1 MRFSIAQAAATAAG
15 VALIH
20 SAKPVLGACS
30 FDEVSLLTDPGFTIT
45 INSDYKVLEDTTA
58 KVKYG
63 LYCDDTQPSDVKDID
78 RWFKVPV
85 ESVGLRIPIASGF
98 LEALGHSDKLV
109 AAESPGNLTNICVDA
124 SKLKTLESESTSS
137 NDNNVNVVFSA
148 DESSDGNTS
157 VRLPSDDS
165 LTPLQKAEWI
175 KFVAAFFND
184 EKSAESLFSGIA
196 DAYNCHWDNLQHLKD
211 APHAYWVQ
219 YTDRSTP
226 SYSIID
232 SAYQKD
238 LLAGAGATNDTRAAL
253 SDSSDQKAFQD
264 AVKDAGFVFDQTEL
278 HNYGQR
284 ASEWYSAFGYEDPKN
299 SGVGFLT
306 SRNIWRTDGYT
317 NKEGVSNFPE
327 FGYVRPDLVL
337 QDIISVLEP
346 SYDSEYS
353 RRWLLWLGGTNEN
366 TKVISADN
374 YDCSKPWIST
384 VDKCSA
390 RTDFTG
396 DSDSGNA
403 DSGADDSDDNGGS
416 GSGRAGKIAGGVIGA
431 AVFVGL
437 VIVALH
443 YYNRHRRNAR
453 IQALAQAE
461 YGSEGI
467 DLRDTRRF
475 S

>member
-1 MRFSIAQAAATAAG
+1 MRFSIVQPVTIAA

-20 SAKPVLGACS
+20 TANPVLAACG
-30 FDEVSLLTDPGFTIT
+30 FDKVGLLTDPGFTIT
-45 INSDYKVLEDTTA
+45 VNSNYKVLEDTAA

-63 LYCDDTQPSDVKDID
+63 LYCDDTQPSDVAGID

-85 ESVGLRIPIASGF
+85 ESVGLRISMASGF
-98 LEALGHSDKLV
+98 LEALGHSDKLI
-109 AAESPGNLTNICVDA
+109 AAESPRNLTNICLDA
-124 SKLKTLESESTSS
+124 SKIQTLDPASTTSNSS
-137 NDNNVNVVFSA
+137 SVDVIFSA
-148 DESSDGNTS
+148 DEGSDSNIS
-157 VRLPSDDS
+157 VRLPSNDA

-184 EKSAESLFSGIA
+184 EKSADSLFSSIA
-196 DAYNCHWDNLQHLKD
+196 DAYNCHWGNLQHLKD

-219 YTDRSTP
+219 YTDGATP

-232 SAYQKD
+232 TAYQKD
-238 LLAGAGATNDTRAAL
+238 LLAGAGATNNTRAAL
-253 SDSSDQKAFQD
+253 DDSSDQAAFQD
-264 AVKDAGFVFDQTEL
+264 AIKDADFVFDQSEL
-278 HNYGQR
+278 HSYGQR
-284 ASEWYSAFGYEDPKN
+284 ATEWYSNFGYKNPKN
-299 SGVGFLT
+299 SGVTFLT
-306 SRNIWRTDGYT
+306 SRNIWRTDGFT
-317 NKEGVSNFPE
+317 NKAGVSNFAE

-346 SYDSEYS
+346 KYDTDYS
-353 RRWLLWLGGTNEN
+353 RRWLLWLGGTNES
-366 TKVISADN
+366 TTVISPDN
-374 YDCSKPWIST
+374 YDCAKPWFST

-396 DSDSGNA
+396 DSDSDTP
-403 DSGADDSDDNGGS
+403 DSEADDTDSDSGS

-431 AVFVGL
+431 AVFVAL

-443 YYNRHRRNAR
+443 YYNRHRRNVR

-461 YGSEGI
+461 YGTDGI

>member
-1 MRFSIAQAAATAAG
+1 MLFSIVQVTATAIG
-15 VALIH
+15 VALIR
-20 SAKPVLGACS
+20 SVKPVLGACT
-30 FDEVSLLTDPGFTIT
+30 FDEVSVLTDPGFTIS

-109 AAESPGNLTNICVDA
+109 AAESPGNLTNICVDV
-124 SKLKTLESESTSS
+124 SKIKTLESDS
-137 NDNNVNVVFSA
+137 NDTNADVIFSA
-148 DESSDGNTS
+148 DEDSDSNSS
-157 VRLPSDDS
+157 VRLPSSDD
-165 LTPLQKAEWI
+165 LTPLQMAEWI
-175 KFVAAFFND
+175 KFVAAFFNN
-184 EKSAESLFSGIA
+184 EKNAESLFSSIA
-196 DAYNCHWDNLQHLKD
+196 DAYNCHWNNLQHLKD

-219 YTDRSTP
+219 YTDDSST

-232 SAYQKD
+232 SPYQKD
-238 LLAGAGATNDTRAAL
+238 LLAGAGATNDTHAAL

-264 AVKDAGFVFDQTEL
+264 AVKDAAFVFDQSEL

-284 ASEWYSAFGYEDPKN
+284 ATEWYSAFGYKDPKN
-299 SGVGFLT
+299 SGVEFLT

-317 NKEGVSNFPE
+317 NKAGVSNFPE

-337 QDIISVLEP
+337 QDIINVLEP
-346 SYDSEYS
+346 SYDPDYS

-374 YDCSKPWIST
+374 YDCAKPWITT

-396 DSDSGNA
+396 DSDSSDSEA
-403 DSGADDSDDNGGS
+403 DGDDNSGS

-431 AVFVGL
+431 VVFVAL

-453 IQALAQAE
+453 IQSLAQTE
-461 YGSEGI
+461 YGSERI
-467 DLRDTRRF
+467 DLRETRRF